1 VNRLSVAAILAV
13 LVFSGRVLDR
23 TTGQGLPHVVVELG
37 NAKTTTDANGRFA
50 IHNPKPGPSNVTVK
64 SDDVPTQ
71 RFPIN
76 IGTAGAH
83 LDLRV
88 CSTTLD
94 YSCGTPALPNSD
106 GGGSAG

>member
-1 VNRLSVAAILAV
+1 MNRIPVAAIFAV

-23 TTGQGLPHVVVELG
+23 TTGQGLPHVVVEVG
-37 NAKTTTDANGRFA
+37 NARATTDANGRFSIRNA
-50 IHNPKPGPSNVTVK
+50 KPGRSNVTVK

-71 RFPIN
+71 HFPIT
-76 IGTAGAH
+76 IGTTGAH

-94 YSCGTPALPNSD
+94 YNCGTPALHDSD